1 MSVLNSSS
9 KWDGRRRC
17 GCFCSLRSRAGQP
30 IIEQVD
36 AKIGTLAEIDT
47 LGKSKSLSLI
57 YDQKNDP
64 TTEVSSLIDNFNI
77 CLSLLLQHQD
87 TLCSHHTADP
97 MEEETQSIYRIN

>member
-1 MSVLNSSS
+1 MSVLNISS

-47 LGKSKSLSLI
+47 LGKSKS
-57 YDQKNDP
+57 
-64 TTEVSSLIDNFNI
+64 
-77 CLSLLLQHQD
+77 
-87 TLCSHHTADP
+87 
-97 MEEETQSIYRIN
+97 